1 MTHDARFGELR
12 SLLQRSAST
21 KTWDALCQHL
31 DLWSYDTLEQTA
43 LPYTLDIVTRW
54 PDELER
60 AAPSRWVKALL
71 EGQDAPQVALVNAL
85 SLLSRELSQPQLTA
99 LLTSP
104 RLANL
109 RRLDLEACWI
119 ADAGFAAL
127 AASPYLSN
135 LTSLN
140 LSNNDLCHDGAAALA
155 ASPLLSHLTDLSIDY
170 IGPEARAVL
179 NASPHLREPIRA
191 QWRKP

>member
-1 MTHDARFGELR
+1 MTQEAPFGELR
-12 SLLQRSAST
+12 SLLLQPASVD
-21 KTWDALCQHL
+21 TWDALCGHL
-31 DLWSYDTLEQTA
+31 DLWSNDALEQTA

-109 RRLDLEACWI
+109 RRLDLEAGWI
-119 ADAGFAAL
+119 ADAGFAARQVQ
-127 AASPYLSN
+127 AS
-135 LTSLN
+135 
-140 LSNNDLCHDGAAALA
+140 
-155 ASPLLSHLTDLSIDY
+155 
-170 IGPEARAVL
+170 
-179 NASPHLREPIRA
+179 
-191 QWRKP
+191 